1 MFVELNGRRR
11 SMEEAAERSK
21 KSLDAGDL
29 HTAIE
34 IYDLMIEKDPNNVQI
49 YNNRG
54 GALHSMKRYDEALS
68 NYDHAIAIKSDYAIL
83 HYNRGHALLALKR
96 YDEALASYDNA
107 IFLEPDYAAA
117 YHAKGVLLMN
127 SGQMT
132 DAEAMF
138 KTALQLNPRSSSALY
153 SLSTVRRFLT
163 IDDPV
168 VRKIQTALD
177 DSTHFGRD
185 LDALYYALG
194 KIYDD
199 CGIYDQAF
207 GYYRRANL
215 LNNSKIIYNAYRVEQ
230 ITQNIKEFF
239 TAEFLSRQSKFGSSD
254 ESPIFIVGMP
264 RSGTTLMASILSNHP
279 SIDTA
284 GELTTIAESAARL
297 PKMSDSDLPYPQVL
311 QFISSDLATVLIQ
324 QYQKTLRNK
333 TTAESK
339 YVIDKYPLNFRYL
352 GLIAVLFPKAS
363 VIHCTR
369 HPLDTCLSNY
379 FSRFTLDYDY
389 SFDLQNIAHC
399 YTEYLKVMEYWRN
412 ALPMRLIELRY
423 EDMVADTEQTARLA
437 LQFLGLEWD
446 ARCLAPHTNR
456 HAVETGSNWQVRQ
469 PVYDY
474 AMGRWRNYEKHLA
487 GLTGL
492 IGNDYKHDRIP

>member
-1 MFVELNGRRR
+1 
-11 SMEEAAERSK
+11 MEEAAERSK

-107 IFLEPDYAAA
+107 ITLKPDYVAA

-127 SGQMT
+127 NGQMA

-138 KTALQLNPRSSSALY
+138 KTALQLNPRSSAALY

-168 VRKIQTALD
+168 ALQIQTVLD
-177 DSTHFGRD
+177 DSTYSRKD
-185 LDALYYALG
+185 ADALYFALG

-199 CGIYDQAF
+199 CGNYDQAF
-207 GYYRRANL
+207 EYYKRANL
-215 LNNSKIIYNAYRVEQ
+215 MNNSKIIYNAYRVEQ
-230 ITQNIKEFF
+230 ITRNIKELF
-239 TAEFLSRQSKFGSSD
+239 TAEFISRHSKFGSND

-264 RSGTTLMASILSNHP
+264 RSGTTLLASILSNHP

-284 GELTTIAESAARL
+284 GELLTIAESAARL
-297 PKMSDSDLPYPQVL
+297 PKLAASDLPYPQVL
-311 QFISSDLATVLIQ
+311 QFTSPDIVALLIQ
-324 QYQKTLRNK
+324 QYQKKLRK
-333 TTAESK
+333 KADPGSK

-352 GLIAVLFPKAS
+352 GLIAILFPKAS
-363 VIHCTR
+363 VIHCKR

-379 FSRFTLDYDY
+379 FGRFPLDYDY

-399 YTEYLKVMEYWRN
+399 HGEYFKAMEHWRK

-423 EDMVADTEQTARLA
+423 EDMVADTEQTARVA
-437 LQFLGLEWD
+437 LKFLGLDWD
-446 ARCLAPHTNR
+446 ARCLAPHTNCY
-456 HAVETGSNWQVRQ
+456 AVETASNWQVRQ
-469 PVYDY
+469 PIYDY
-474 AMGRWRNYEKHLA
+474 AVGRWRNYEKY
-487 GLTGL
+487 LTAL
-492 IGNDYKHDRIP
+492 RRVIGNDCEYDCTQ

>member
-1 MFVELNGRRR
+1 
-11 SMEEAAERSK
+11 MEEAAERAK

-34 IYDLMIEKDPNNVQI
+34 IYNLLIAKDPNNVQI

-54 GALHSMKRYDEALS
+54 GALHSLKRYDEALI
-68 NYDHAIAIKSDYAIL
+68 NYDHAIAIKSDYALL

-96 YDEALASYDNA
+96 YDEALTSYDNA
-107 IFLEPDYAAA
+107 IILEPDYAAA

-138 KTALQLNPRSSSALY
+138 KTALQLNPRSSTALY

-168 VRKIQTALD
+168 ARQIQTAID
-177 DSTHFGRD
+177 DSTYFSGD
-185 LDALYYALG
+185 ADALYFALG

-199 CGIYDQAF
+199 CGHYDQAF
-207 GYYRRANL
+207 EYYKRANL
-215 LNNSKIIYNAYRVEQ
+215 MNNSKIIYNAYRVEQ
-230 ITQNIKEFF
+230 ITRNIKEFF
-239 TAEFLSRQSKFGSSD
+239 TVEFLSRQSKFGSSD
-254 ESPIFIVGMP
+254 ETPIFIVGMP

-284 GELTTIAESAARL
+284 GELITIAESAARL
-297 PKMSDSDLPYPQVL
+297 PKLAASDFPYPQAL
-311 QFISSDLATVLIQ
+311 QFISSDISALLIQ
-324 QYQKTLRNK
+324 QYQEKLRNK
-333 TTAESK
+333 ANPDAK

-352 GLIAVLFPKAS
+352 GLIAILFPKAS
-363 VIHCTR
+363 VIHCRR

-379 FSRFTLDYDY
+379 FSRFLLDYDY

-399 YTEYLKVMEYWRN
+399 YVEYLKVMEYWRN

-423 EDMVADTEQTARLA
+423 EDMVMDTEQTARLA
-437 LQFLGLEWD
+437 LQFLGLDWD
-446 ARCLAPHTNR
+446 ARCLTPHTNR
-456 HAVETGSNWQVRQ
+456 RAVETGSNWQVRQ

-474 AMGRWRNYEKHLA
+474 AVGRWQNYKKYLA
-487 GLTGL
+487 GLSGV
-492 IGNDYKHDRIP
+492 IGDDYKYD